1 MSIYIDTPI
10 IHKSIAQVL
19 AKVDPNATIFDNPN
33 QQGTKLPAWFI
44 VHSSPVSNVCQLYN
58 RFFLTYNIDIY
69 YMLEYNRPRLYDEY
83 AAIADALDLAIDY
96 LPIYGT
102 DNQLVHVYER
112 NWELAMNALK
122 YSIVLHFRVTPDT
135 EREPYMQVI
144 QSLDVFL
151 KEAFPMEHVFF
162 ENTTY
167 PDANIRMPN
176 RLITHFGGIVELPEV
191 EGLYQDSDGKYWQ
204 PSAWDIG
211 EFGSEYGPLYN
222 DITANLLFK
231 PAVFEAY
238 CSSDADINDAVLA
251 NDATIQLYDKH
262 GQTIPYNS
270 ENTYTLT
277 HAWGKLLDNDEI
289 VEWTQGLINH
299 LYIVDRNSYTFA
311 RCMAVSY
318 SGRDIYLSKVEYTM
332 EATHDEEEEGI
343 DNS

>member
-1 MSIYIDTPI
+1 MSIYIDTQI

-112 NWELAMNALK
+112 SWELAMNALK

-135 EREPYMQVI
+135 DREPYMQVI

-151 KEAFPMEHVFF
+151 KEAFPMKHVFF
-162 ENTTY
+162 ENTTH
-167 PDANIRMPN
+167 PELNIQLPN
-176 RLITHFGGIVELPEV
+176 RLITHFGGFVELPTV
-191 EGLYQDSDGKYWQ
+191 EGVYQDSKGKYWH
-204 PSAWDIG
+204 PESWSIG
-211 EFGSEYGPLYN
+211 AFGSEYGPLYN
-222 DITANLLFK
+222 DVTTDLVLSD
-231 PAVFEAY
+231 VTREAY
-238 CSSDADINDAVLA
+238 CTSNADIEQAVLA
-251 NDATIQLYDKH
+251 SNGTIQLYDSDGH
-262 GQTIPYNS
+262 AIPYNS
-270 ENTYTLT
+270 EKTYTCVR
-277 HAWGKLLDNDEI
+277 AWGKLLGNDDI
-289 VEWTQGLINH
+289 VEWPSALLDH
-299 LYIVDRNSYTFA
+299 LYITQRESNIYA
-311 RCMAVSY
+311 RCMSISY
-318 SGRDIYLSKVEYTM
+318 GGYDLYLSKVQYIEV
-332 EATHDEEEEGI
+332 
-343 DNS
+343 